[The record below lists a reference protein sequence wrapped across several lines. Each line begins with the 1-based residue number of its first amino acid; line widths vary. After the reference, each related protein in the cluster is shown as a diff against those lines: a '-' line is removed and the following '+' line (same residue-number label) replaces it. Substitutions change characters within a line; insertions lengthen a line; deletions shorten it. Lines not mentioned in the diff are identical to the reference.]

1 MSSATVIQCIH
12 VQCRYCDVI
21 CTIYRVHSTLC
32 VVIIMKLQ
40 PYLYCFC
47 VHLPLTIP
55 SLSWWIIYLHACTVF
70 VHRPIIRRTIVDY
83 CSLLRFVPNRWFVSS
98 SHAPAKFWPRS
109 RRESRRV
116 FGRRDC
122 RDLTE
127 ISARS
132 RRDLKISAAI
142 NSPRFSPRS
151 RRDLKI
157 SSRFST
163 RSWRDLKISA
173 AKNPP
178 RFSPR
183 SRRDLKISA
192 AKNSPRISTRFQVR
206 S

>member
-47 VHLPLTIP
+47 VHLPLTIR

-98 SHAPAKFWPRS
+98 TGLLIFRAVA
-109 RRESRRV
+109 E
-116 FGRRDC
+116 
-122 RDLTE
+122 
-127 ISARS
+127 
-132 RRDLKISAAI
+132 
-142 NSPRFSPRS
+142 
-151 RRDLKI
+151 
-157 SSRFST
+157 
-163 RSWRDLKISA
+163 
-173 AKNPP
+173 
-178 RFSPR
+178 
-183 SRRDLKISA
+183 
-192 AKNSPRISTRFQVR
+192 PRISTRSAKSREIHQNTRNPAKFARNLTKYMSAQYIWKLSWLLGRLLAVNVLICLETSSQHPKTTRR
-206 S
+206 SLINVAKNWEAMMWKPRRS